1 MSRMRNNSF
10 FIETHSEYLV
20 YRFMK
25 LVRDREI
32 SKDDLSF
39 NYVVKTKDGSKIVNL
54 RMNDDGDF
62 IDEWPEGF
70 FSERI
75 EMLME

>member
-1 MSRMRNNSF
+1 
-10 FIETHSEYLV
+10 
-20 YRFMK
+20 MK

-70 FSERI
+70 SLKE
-75 EMLME
+75 